1 MLQTGRDWRLS
12 PTALARLG
20 TGEGRLA
27 SELPPPLARLAVLL
41 EGGPLTAAEITE
53 KLGLPRR
60 TANDALRRAIAE
72 GLIEA
77 KGDVIPTY
85 SLRGSTRH

>member
-1 MLQTGRDWRLS
+1 METD
-12 PTALARLG
+12 
-20 TGEGRLA
+20 EGHRFA
-27 SELPPPLARLAVLL
+27 ELPPNLARLALAL
-41 EGGPLTAAEITE
+41 EDGPLTAAEITE